1 MQSANLPP
9 KSTRSVGGLSK
20 GPAAYF
26 FDQLLDAPR
35 KRAFLLCADE
45 LEADRWETDLNFF
58 LSFRA
63 EEWRKTKLLRLSCW
77 EHSPYRSLQPGIAS
91 RLQRIQTLQ
100 SVVSSGPD
108 DEWIVIGSLPSAMQR
123 APQLSHLTSSLKVS
137 IGLTLTPEEIE
148 SSLIRLGYTRAE
160 SVEDPGSFAIRG
172 GLVDVFSPAL
182 ENPARIEFFDDIVES
197 IRIFN
202 PETQRSIRVLASGD
216 SVTIIPTREFPCDS
230 ENLFSARERLKD
242 WCESTGLPRSSRER
256 VSSLLAQGIV
266 TPEMDYLL
274 SFFQAE
280 PTYVSDLFRGV
291 GAKLVIAEPEELESY
306 YEKWVGNELKLFES
320 SKERM
325 QPIPEPAT
333 MFGTYADIRSSGSW
347 KETIEIRQIAL
358 KGQESRNSHKISLPK
373 PAGRAE
379 SESLRKLFEENREKS
394 QKLVVVA
401 NSQAQLDR
409 IAFLLAQQKIQSIQV
424 QRQSDLPNNHE
435 LVFLSVGVLS
445 ESFAVPENGIVF
457 LSEDAIFGEKKHAPK
472 SKKKRQ
478 TPPIVMDDLLAGD
491 LVVHSEHGIGK
502 YVGLQK
508 IKALDS
514 EGDFAAIEYAD
525 GDKLYVPVYR
535 LENISRYVG
544 NSESPSAPLD
554 KLGSGSFAKTKE
566 RVKAA
571 VKEIA
576 QDLLRVHAER
586 TTREGFSFSPPDDQF
601 REFEAEFPY
610 DETPDQERAIAET
623 IQDMCESRPMDRL
636 ICGDVGFGKTEVAIR
651 AAFKAVQ
658 DGKQVA
664 VLVPT
669 TILAEQH
676 HATFSQRMKN
686 LPVKIASISRFR
698 SRKEQSEILA
708 NLTEGKIDII
718 IGTHRLLSKDV
729 RFRDLGLVIIDEEQR
744 FGVEHKEK
752 LKQIRVN
759 TDILT
764 LTATPIPRTLQMSL
778 MGLKDVSIIR
788 TPPTDR
794 MSIKT
799 YLSTFD
805 ENVIQDAI
813 ENELGRG
820 GQVFFIHN
828 RIYDIHQ
835 VGELV
840 EKLVPK
846 AKVAVAHGQMP
857 ESQLERAMIG
867 FYNRDFNVL
876 VATAIIENGLDVPNA
891 NTLIVNRADTFGLSQ
906 LYQIRG
912 RVGRSQTRA
921 FCYFLIP
928 SSGAITQE
936 AKERLSVLQR
946 FVELGSGYNIA
957 THDLEIR
964 GGGDVLGQ
972 AQSGHIASVGY
983 EMYLELLQDEIH
995 RAKGE
1000 KVSKALDD
1008 VEITVPFPALLPNEY
1023 VPDMKSRMALYRRL
1037 SLVSSEEDCEDA
1049 KAELTDR
1056 YGPLPDETVTL
1067 LGVVRLKLLMR
1078 RMGLKSLTL
1087 GPKGIS
1093 IAPGKDPVLEPG
1105 TILMLVQSRPR
1116 EYSILPEG
1124 KFVIHGRFSSTDE
1137 IHNVLRQL
1145 LQNAMQ

>member
-1 MQSANLPP
+1 M
-9 KSTRSVGGLSK
+9 G
-20 GPAAYF
+20 
-26 FDQLLDAPR
+26 
-35 KRAFLLCADE
+35 
-45 LEADRWETDLNFF
+45 FF
-58 LSFRA
+58 LSFRSG
-63 EEWRKTKLLRLSCW
+63 EWRNTKLYRLSSW

-91 RLQRIQTLQ
+91 RLQRIQTLH
-100 SVVSSGPD
+100 SISGPGSE
-108 DEWIVIGSLPSAMQR
+108 DEWIVVASLPAALQK
-123 APQLSHLTSSLKVS
+123 APQESHLANSLRVALNNK
-137 IGLTLTPEEIE
+137 LTPEEAE
-148 SSLIRLGYTRAE
+148 TALHRLGYTKAD
-160 SVEDPGSFAIRG
+160 SVEDPGTFSVRG
-172 GLVDVFSPAL
+172 GLIDVFSPSL
-182 ENPARIEFFDDIVES
+182 ENPVRIEFFDDIVES
-197 IRIFN
+197 IRVFN
-202 PETQRSIRVLASGD
+202 PETQRSIRVLAPGD
-216 SVTIIPTREFPCDS
+216 TVLLIPVREFSCDAES
-230 ENLFSARERLKD
+230 LFSARERMKD
-242 WCESTGLPRSSRER
+242 WCDAAGFPRSSRER
-256 VSSLLAQGIV
+256 VSSLLSQGIV
-266 TPEMDYLL
+266 TPEMDYLID
-274 SFFQAE
+274 FFQSE
-280 PTYVSDLFRGV
+280 PTYVFDLL
-291 GAKLVIAEPEELESY
+291 AKAEASLVISEPEDVAKFHDSWIAN
-306 YEKWVGNELKLFES
+306 EKRLFEAS
-320 SKERM
+320 HERM
-325 QPIPEPAT
+325 QPIPEPER
-333 MFGTYADIRSSGSW
+333 MYGSFEKFRASPVW
-347 KETIEIRQIAL
+347 KETVEIREIAL
-358 KGQESRNSHKISLPK
+358 NEQVPRSHRLTLAKPGRQESD
-373 PAGRAE
+373 
-379 SESLRKLFEENREKS
+379 SLRHLYEENRDLGR
-394 QKLVVVA
+394 KLVVVA
-401 NSQAQLDR
+401 NAQAQRER
-409 IAFLLAQQKIQSIQV
+409 IAFLLAQQKIQSLQIETEN
-424 QRQSDLPNNHE
+424 DLPANHE
-435 LVFLSVGVLS
+435 LVFLATGVVS
-445 ESFAVPENGIVF
+445 ESFSVPEKGISF
-457 LSEDAIFGEKKHAPK
+457 LSEDALFGEKKHTPK
-472 SKKKRQ
+472 SRKKRQ
-478 TPPIVMDDLLAGD
+478 TPPIVMDDLIAGD
-491 LVVHSEHGIGK
+491 LIVHSEHGIGK

-508 IKALDS
+508 VKALDS

-535 LENISRYVG
+535 LENITRYVG
-544 NSESPSAPLD
+544 SSESPAAPLD
-554 KLGSGSFAKTKE
+554 KLGSGSFARTKE

-586 TTREGFSFSPPDDQF
+586 TMREGFSFSRPDDQF

-610 DETPDQERAIAET
+610 DETPDQEKAIEET
-623 IQDMCESRPMDRL
+623 IEDMCEGKPMDRL

-698 SRKEQSEILA
+698 ARKEQVEILSA
-708 NLTEGKIDII
+708 LADGKVDVI

-729 RFRDLGLVIIDEEQR
+729 HFKNLGLVIIDEEQR

-805 ENVIQDAI
+805 ENVIKDAI

-828 RIYDIHQ
+828 RIFDIAEIA
-835 VGELV
+835 ELI
-840 EKLVPK
+840 EKLVPR
-846 AKVAVAHGQMP
+846 AKVVVAHGQMP

-867 FYNRDFNVL
+867 FYNRDYNVL

-928 SSGAITQE
+928 SSGTITQE

-1000 KVSKALDD
+1000 NVAKELDE
-1008 VEITVPFPALLPNEY
+1008 VEINVPFPALLPGEY

-1037 SLVSSEEDCEDA
+1037 SLVATEEECEDA
-1049 KAELTDR
+1049 KSELVDR
-1056 YGPLPDETVTL
+1056 YGPLPNETVAL

-1087 GPKGIS
+1087 GPRGIS

-1124 KFVIHGRFSSTDE
+1124 KFVIHGRFSSADE
-1137 IHNVLRQL
+1137 LYNVLRQL